1 MPVARCDEDPL
12 KRRSVLFSSSDWGV
26 GRGNNLFSN
35 GPSSRDVNEVQT
47 RKYEDPSKFSERER
61 VNSYL
66 THTCQHGYLF
76 GMRVPVYECE
86 YKYSRF
92 SHKRKNLFT

>member
-12 KRRSVLFSSSDWGV
+12 KRHSVLFSSSDWGV

-47 RKYEDPSKFSERER
+47 RKFEDLLEFS
-61 VNSYL
+61 VNA
-66 THTCQHGYLF
+66 
-76 GMRVPVYECE
+76 
-86 YKYSRF
+86 
-92 SHKRKNLFT
+92 